1 MWNMNTS
8 YMWAYLRF
16 HGVRKKGLI
25 SLNNVTRVL
34 FWYLYSGILKS
45 RFGTKHFCV
54 KFKLKKNRIKLY
66 IIIDN
71 NNNNTSIL
79 SSSQSKEV
87 YIWYSKGSILNSTI
101 LEFSQHDVIKLK
113 HWCDFKRS
121 YLSTLI
127 ADKLRMELNADSISV
142 KLDILHML
150 GPNCHSSFT
159 NSIVL

>member
-34 FWYLYSGILKS
+34 FWFLYSGILKS

-54 KFKLKKNRIKLY
+54 KLY
-66 IIIDN
+66 IIIN
-71 NNNNTSIL
+71 NTKKTTSIL